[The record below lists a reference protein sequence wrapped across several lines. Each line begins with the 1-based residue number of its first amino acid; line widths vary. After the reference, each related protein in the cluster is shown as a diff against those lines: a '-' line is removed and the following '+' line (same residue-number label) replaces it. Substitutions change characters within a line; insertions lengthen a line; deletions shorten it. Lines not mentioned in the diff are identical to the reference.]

1 MSKTPKCLT
10 ILAQLPDEFHASDYK
25 ALAGTTYSGASGFIA
40 HLTKKG
46 HIERIAYGRYRKL
59 NGANSPSG
67 RRDQLAAATL
77 QNGFDAVTPALSAEI
92 AQVSSLFDDIAAVLA
107 ENNRLRE
114 ENSTLRAAIVK
125 LREESTWLTAEINR
139 WADIAR
145 AAKQIPLGRTA
156 CEH

>member
-67 RRDQLAAATL
+67 RRDQLAADVL
-77 QNGFDAVTPALSAEI
+77 QNGFDTTPLAEDLSA
-92 AQVSSLFDDIAAVLA
+92 VGSLFDGLASLIA

-114 ENSTLRAAIVK
+114 ENSELRNANAK

-139 WADIAR
+139 WAGIAR

-156 CEH
+156 A